1 MNPKSTITEVCDGY
15 NHLWKKEEGFIHGDL
30 ISENRYIVSY
40 WKETWNKPP
49 RGIAAVQLAAAITA
63 ADIEKDISRE
73 DCYSKDTD
81 SFVLSKPLPKE
92 VI

>member
-1 MNPKSTITEVCDGY
+1 MIVLYVQDPSEFAILNPKSTITEVCDGY

-40 WKETWNKPP
+40 WKE
-49 RGIAAVQLAAAITA
+49 RIAAVQLAAAITA

-73 DCYSKDTD
+73 DCYYI
-81 SFVLSKPLPKE
+81 FCCA
-92 VI
+92 